1 MSRASPSTR
10 YRLNCRSSSEVC
22 ANRSRVRRVAT
33 TPSAMIRSLV
43 SDRRRT
49 CTPAVTSAATRG
61 SAMMARPSS
70 ASALRDLGRR
80 RFIWRILAEARR
92 HGCGVAAAQLC
103 PGVALQLL
111 FPVERAA
118 DDAVQVVQPGLPP
131 QHLADAIA
139 LRHQCGRVPR
149 ATRQLDDIQR
159 SSTDALDAAQYLAD
173 AVAMSVAAIQDLGLP
188 ARSEVVHRQQ
198 VRTGKVLHVDVVPHA
213 GAVRRRIV
221 GAEDAHLCAFADT
234 GLAGDLHQ

>member
-49 CTPAVTSAATRG
+49 CTPAVTRAATRG

-80 RFIWRILAEARR
+80 RFIWPILAEARR
-92 HGCGVAAAQLC
+92 YGCGVAAAQLC
-103 PGVALQLL
+103 PGLALQLL
-111 FPVERAA
+111 LPVERAA
-118 DDAVQVVQPGLPP
+118 DDAVQVVQLRLPP
-131 QHLADAIA
+131 QNLADAIA
-139 LRHQCGRVPR
+139 LRHQRGRVSR
-149 ATRQLDDIQR
+149 ASRQLDDVQR
-159 SSTDALDAAQYLAD
+159 PPADTLDAAQHLAD
-173 AVAMSVAAIQDLGLP
+173 AVAMSVAAVQDLGLA
-188 ARSEVVHRQQ
+188 ARHKVVHR
-198 VRTGKVLHVDVVPHA
+198 
-213 GAVRRRIV
+213 
-221 GAEDAHLCAFADT
+221 
-234 GLAGDLHQ
+234 